1 MKEKINKICLTASMV
16 TGLICFTGCSDDFL
30 KDKKVYGSYDASV
43 VYENYETAKSRVD
56 FLYQSLLPSSTG
68 GSNAL
73 TDITSAGI
81 FSSMALLSVGENV
94 WWCSHCRPRPESG
107 DR

>member
-16 TGLICFTGCSDDFL
+16 VGLTCFTGCSDDFL

-56 FLYQSLLPSSTG
+56 FLYQSLLPRCW
-68 GSNAL
+68 SN
-73 TDITSAGI
+73 
-81 FSSMALLSVGENV
+81 
-94 WWCSHCRPRPESG
+94 
-107 DR
+107 